1 MKEFNEGQ
9 PTISSARGGAERQVF
24 QSQRTFWEHF
34 ASTSNR
40 YKILFLFSFQTVFQR
55 LQNLNLELRQM

>member
-24 QSQRTFWEHF
+24 WEHF
-34 ASTSNR
+34 AGANNR